1 MKEMAK
7 SILSRLSCDK
17 DLFNKELRKLIMWMG
32 NNTEEI
38 EELKKWSHQYF
49 PNIYQESSTKI
60 HSETMAHPATQ
71 E

>member
-32 NNTEEI
+32 NDTEEI
-38 EELKKWSHQYF
+38 EDLKKWSHQYF
-49 PNIYQESSTKI
+49 PNIYQENQAKMNAEQLSPTAS
-60 HSETMAHPATQ
+60 Q

>member
-32 NNTEEI
+32 NDTEEI
-38 EELKKWSHQYF
+38 EDLKKWSHQYF
-49 PNIYQESSTKI
+49 PNIYQESSAKLNAEQLS
-60 HSETMAHPATQ
+60 HSATQ

>member
-17 DLFNKELRKLIMWMG
+17 DLFNKELRKLILWMG
-32 NNTEEI
+32 NDTEEI
-38 EELKKWSHQYF
+38 EELKSWSRQYF
-49 PNIYQESSTKI
+49 PNIYFENNTGIDSDKY
-60 HSETMAHPATQ
+60 AHPATQ

>member
-17 DLFNKELRKLIMWMG
+17 DLFNKELRKLILWMG
-32 NNTEEI
+32 NDTEEI
-38 EELKKWSHQYF
+38 EELKSWSRQRF
-49 PNIYQESSTKI
+49 PNVYYENNTGVSS
-60 HSETMAHPATQ
+60 ENFAHPAPQ

>member
-17 DLFNKELRKLIMWMG
+17 DLFNKELRKLILWMG
-32 NNTEEI
+32 NDTEEI
-38 EELKKWSHQYF
+38 EELKSWSRQYF
-49 PNIYQESSTKI
+49 PNVYYENNTGVNP
-60 HSETMAHPATQ
+60 ENFAHPAAQ

>member
-32 NNTEEI
+32 NDQEEI
-38 EELKKWSHQYF
+38 EDLKKWTHQYF
-49 PNIYQESSTKI
+49 PNIYQEKSFEINQERFTQ
-60 HSETMAHPATQ
+60 AATQ

>member
-17 DLFNKELRKLIMWMG
+17 ELFNKELRKLILWMG
-32 NNTEEI
+32 NDTEEI
-38 EELKKWSHQYF
+38 EELKNWSRQSF
-49 PNIYQESSTKI
+49 PNVYFENNSGMESDNYNQ
-60 HSETMAHPATQ
+60 PVTQ

>member
-17 DLFNKELRKLIMWMG
+17 DLFNKELRKLILWMG
-32 NNTEEI
+32 NDTEEI
-38 EELKKWSHQYF
+38 EELKSWSRQYF
-49 PNIYQESSTKI
+49 PNIYFENTTGKESDNYSQ
-60 HSETMAHPATQ
+60 AATQ

>member
-7 SILSRLSCDK
+7 SILSRLSCDQ

-38 EELKKWSHQYF
+38 EDLKKWSQQYF
-49 PNIYQESSTKI
+49 PNLYSEKSPKVLNETFTGNPVQE
-60 HSETMAHPATQ
+60 
-71 E
+71 